1 MQPGAQPVRGGTQIR
16 EQLLA
21 THGRPQQSHVR
32 NARLGEAAQ
41 VGEVGRQVMT
51 HDDGG
56 GEACEIERLAQ
67 GVGAGLDDML
77 RGREVC
83 GDGVRRAMVDEC
95 DFPVEAGRKIH
106 QRCCVRAGAEYQN
119 PRRQRQRRDEQPPGL
134 GVSFDPTDLPVAGA
148 LRQRGVHGRC
158 LERRR
163 CAAPRCT
170 ARQRQGSDRQ
180 IRARGLRHHADRGG
194 GVRGERAGKMGEGL
208 PVILR
213 TSARPAARS
222 RSNRGSSGP
231 RDVSTCARLCQRG
244 ECAPCAKPTL
254 LPAAPLRPRRAGA
267 LITRMVNKIA
277 VAAHA
282 PAEEAPPG
290 PARRR
295 RVRGR
300 PKGASAGKVRE
311 RLLEAARELFL
322 RYGYRAVSSRQ
333 IGAAAGVNFAMIRYY
348 FGGKPGLY
356 REILQ
361 GLVPPEIAALD
372 AMQVGRGG
380 ANLADILSNITR
392 VWAAN
397 PWIAGFVLREVLV
410 PGGPMRTM
418 FLREFP
424 ERLAPLV
431 ERAVRAEIERGALRS
446 DLDPKLL
453 VLSVVSLAVFPFL
466 GFPLTSRVFGVR
478 NDEEFVTR
486 FLRHTQAL
494 LACGVAPGGRP
505 A

>member
-1 MQPGAQPVRGGTQIR
+1 VSATFALEKRQQRAEECFHVSNYASARGTCPPGADI
-16 EQLLA
+16 
-21 THGRPQQSHVR
+21 
-32 NARLGEAAQ
+32 
-41 VGEVGRQVMT
+41 
-51 HDDGG
+51 
-56 GEACEIERLAQ
+56 I
-67 GVGAGLDDML
+67 
-77 RGREVC
+77 
-83 GDGVRRAMVDEC
+83 
-95 DFPVEAGRKIH
+95 
-106 QRCCVRAGAEYQN
+106 
-119 PRRQRQRRDEQPPGL
+119 
-134 GVSFDPTDLPVAGA
+134 
-148 LRQRGVHGRC
+148 
-158 LERRR
+158 
-163 CAAPRCT
+163 
-170 ARQRQGSDRQ
+170 
-180 IRARGLRHHADRGG
+180 
-194 GVRGERAGKMGEGL
+194 
-208 PVILR
+208 
-213 TSARPAARS
+213 
-222 RSNRGSSGP
+222 
-231 RDVSTCARLCQRG
+231 
-244 ECAPCAKPTL
+244 TL
-254 LPAAPLRPRRAGA
+254 
-267 LITRMVNKIA
+267 MVNKS
-277 VAAHA
+277 
-282 PAEEAPPG
+282 
-290 PARRR
+290 ARRG
-295 RVRGR
+295 RGR
-300 PKGASAGKVRE
+300 PRGASAGKVRE
-311 RLLEAARELFL
+311 QLLEAARELFL

-361 GLVPPEIAALD
+361 GLVPPEIAGLD

-380 ANLADILSNITR
+380 AKLADILSNITR

-424 ERLAPLV
+424 ERLAPIV
-431 ERAVRAEIERGALRS
+431 ERALRAEIERGALRS